1 MPTSLGLELRRVEL
15 TWASLLVAAAGTGK
29 GTRKGFGGVDSKD
42 WGEAEFFTELEGFDT
57 EDKDGR
63 GTSSESESDNGSD
76 IWTGC
81 RYCPREILPGGHFS
95 VSRLVVLA
103 SMADMVSAGSNP
115 REELRDWS
123 GVGWRSLDTTGLGG
137 TF

>member
-1 MPTSLGLELRRVEL
+1 MGLALRGVEL
-15 TWASLLVAAAGTGK
+15 TWATCLVAAGTGK
-29 GTRKGFGGVDSKD
+29 GTRKGWGGVDSKA
-42 WGEAEFFTELEGFDT
+42 WGRAESFKEVLDNGA

-81 RYCPREILPGGHFS
+81 RYCPREILPGGQFS

-103 SMADMVSAGSNP
+103 SMADMASAGSNP

-123 GVGWRSLDTTGLGG
+123 VVGWRSLDTTGLDG

>member
-1 MPTSLGLELRRVEL
+1 MPTSLGLELRGVEL
-15 TWASLLVAAAGTGK
+15 TWASLLVAAGIGK
-29 GTRKGFGGVDSKD
+29 GTRKGWGGVDSKD
-42 WGEAEFFTELEGFDT
+42 CGEAESFTELGRFDT

-76 IWTGC
+76 ICTGC
-81 RYCPREILPGGHFS
+81 RYCPRETLPGGQFS

-103 SMADMVSAGSNP
+103 SMADMASAGSNP

-123 GVGWRSLDTTGLGG
+123 GVGWRSLDTTGLDG

>member
-1 MPTSLGLELRRVEL
+1 MPTSLGLELRGVEP
-15 TWASLLVAAAGTGK
+15 TWASLQLAAGTGK
-29 GTRKGFGGVDSKD
+29 GIRKGCGGVDSKD
-42 WGEAEFFTELEGFDT
+42 WDEAESFTELEGFDT

-76 IWTGC
+76 ICTGC
-81 RYCPREILPGGHFS
+81 RYCPREILPGGQFS

-103 SMADMVSAGSNP
+103 SMADMASAGSNP

-123 GVGWRSLDTTGLGG
+123 RVGWRSLDSAGLDG